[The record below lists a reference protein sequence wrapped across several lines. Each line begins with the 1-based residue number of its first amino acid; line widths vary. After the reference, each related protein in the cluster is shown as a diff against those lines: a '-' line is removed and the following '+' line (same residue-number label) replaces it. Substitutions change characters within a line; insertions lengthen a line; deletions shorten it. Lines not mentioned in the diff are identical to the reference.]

1 MSNAND
7 RLTRSVRSI
16 SPTTSRTSTAKEYT
30 NKANEFKPP
39 EHPNY
44 YQKQIDNMRS
54 EFAKGYINTGD
65 NAYMNL
71 PDISAE
77 ANFKKARDKNNT
89 GFIYEHKNSISKD
102 RKHTI

>member
-1 MSNAND
+1 MERN
-7 RLTRSVRSI
+7 I
-16 SPTTSRTSTAKEYT
+16 AKEFI
-30 NKANEFKPP
+30 NKAVEFKGS

-44 YQKQIDNMRS
+44 YQKQIDNMRD
-54 EFAKGYINTGD
+54 EFAKGYIHTGD

-77 ANFKKARDKNNT
+77 TKLKKGKDKNNT

-102 RKHTI
+102 RKPMI